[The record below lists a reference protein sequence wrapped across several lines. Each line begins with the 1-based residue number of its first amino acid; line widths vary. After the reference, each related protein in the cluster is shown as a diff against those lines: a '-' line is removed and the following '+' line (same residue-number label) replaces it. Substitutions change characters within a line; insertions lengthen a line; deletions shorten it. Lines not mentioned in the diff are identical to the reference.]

1 MLNLNIYFIKKKIKK
16 IKFVFFLE
24 QPFFFNPVWEFLF
37 VMTYYIRE

>member
-24 QPFFFNPVWEFLF
+24 PFFFLTRYENFFSLWH
-37 VMTYYIRE
+37 II